1 MMRRLYVDDKPFG
14 PKSDQE
20 NKLSFGKAITK
31 PVAKE
36 EDISVKENDNSAKFI
51 NSLA

>member
-1 MMRRLYVDDKPFG
+1 MMRRLYVEDKQFG

-20 NKLSFGKAITK
+20 NKLSFGKAIPK
-31 PVAKE
+31 PCAKE
-36 EDISVKENDNSAKFI
+36 EDTSVKENDSSAKFI